1 MLTATTVFV
10 YRHRRP
16 DAARPYRVWGYP
28 ILPALFVLCATAV
41 LISSY
46 LSNLKGSLL
55 GTGLILI
62 GLPVLW
68 FVRKLYGP
76 SIPAEDSAHIV

>member
-1 MLTATTVFV
+1 
-10 YRHRRP
+10 
-16 DAARPYRVWGYP
+16 
-28 ILPALFVLCATAV
+28 LFVLCATAV